1 MIDSELVLLI
11 TCASYPLLTSPRERS
26 PLAQTPYRVNL
37 SSVVFLD
44 LNKYPFCHHDYHHH
58 YVLLTNVKIIKLHND
73 SNHLAPSAFAAL
85 LKSIF

>member
-1 MIDSELVLLI
+1 MLESKGILVI
-11 TCASYPLLTSPRERS
+11 TCIDYPLLKSLGKWS
-26 PLAQTPYRVNL
+26 PLAPTPYRVNL

-44 LNKYPFCHHDYHHH
+44 VDKYPFCHHDYHHH

-73 SNHLAPSAFAAL
+73 SNQLAPSAFVPL